1 MAQAGQSRISQ
12 ERRLLS
18 PHRMVM
24 DFGAKRVLFAA
35 LILFVVAVVLRTNGS
50 SIGVW
55 KDVLRDEASPA
66 DVIFSRP
73 KTVRSD
79 EWMAWTPSIFA
90 QAFHRPPFPAENA
103 NLGAGKSPLL
113 MSVPVRHFAM
123 FFRPQL
129 YGYFLFDIETAFAF
143 YWNVKVF
150 ALFVSFF
157 LLLRALTRN
166 DFWISLFGAG
176 WVSFSAYVQWW
187 FSCPPMMPEMLA
199 SWAAAILCV
208 IHLFRLE
215 TLVSRIVAM
224 LVLVI
229 AAVNFTLCFY
239 PPFQVPLIYLG
250 VAIIAGWLWQNK
262 NAGLHWRTGGNS
274 LALVGL
280 AIATVLVP
288 YILECKP
295 TLEILAHTSYP
306 GSRRMHGGELTI
318 IDTFNGVLGFFNS
331 SEKDYLARRGNSC
344 EASNFYP
351 LWIFTLAGG
360 GFGLWRDRR
369 NRSVEIMLLFC
380 LGLFTLYIFCP
391 FPTWLCQWTL
401 FSYVTGTR
409 ALLAVGIAGV
419 LFTTMLLAQPPRLL
433 TASRRLITA
442 IAVLAGIA
450 VLLMVSYSGNEK
462 FLTPGRF
469 SLLATLNVLFVALY
483 YFAPTKMFCGVFLL
497 CLVLNNSGINPVAI
511 GLRPLLDATPAAL
524 VHQIRESDPDGKWIS
539 YSNMLLPQFFKALG
553 VDVINGLQIVPDP
566 IFCRELDPMG
576 RYVPVWNRYASVG
589 FQQAELG
596 EKPEFHSLSPSAYIL
611 KISPV
616 DPALLAR
623 GARYAVF
630 PRSLDSPGEMGLRLL
645 ASFPESKIWIYKLP
659 GAPQPR
665 ASAPD

>member
-1 MAQAGQSRISQ
+1 
-12 ERRLLS
+12 
-18 PHRMVM
+18 MVI
-24 DFGAKRVLFAA
+24 DFRAKRVLFAV
-35 LILFVVAVVLRTNGS
+35 LILFVVTVALKINGS

-55 KDVLRDEASPA
+55 KDVLRDDASPSG
-66 DVIFSRP
+66 VIFSTP
-73 KTVRSD
+73 KSVRSD

-129 YGYFLFDIETAFAF
+129 YGFFLFDIETAFAF

-208 IHLFRLE
+208 IHLFRSE
-215 TLVSRIVAM
+215 TLVSKIVAM
-224 LVLVI
+224 LILVI
-229 AAVNFTLCFY
+229 AGVNFTLCFY

-250 VAIIAGWLWQNK
+250 VAIVAGWLWQNK
-262 NAGLHWRTGGNS
+262 NAALHWRTGGIS
-274 LALVGL
+274 LVLAGL

-306 GSRRMHGGELTI
+306 GSRRTHGGEMTI
-318 IDTFNGVLGFFNS
+318 TDTFNGVLGFFNS
-331 SEKDYLARRGNSC
+331 SEKDYLASRGNSC

-351 LWIFTLAGG
+351 LWIFALAGG

-369 NRSVEIMLLFC
+369 NRSVEIMVLSC
-380 LGLFTLYIFCP
+380 LALFTLYIFCP

-401 FSYVTGTR
+401 FNYVTGTR
-409 ALLAVGIAGV
+409 ALLTTGIAGV

-433 TASRRLITA
+433 PASRRLIAA
-442 IAVLAGIA
+442 IAVFAGFA

-462 FLTPGRF
+462 FLSPGRF
-469 SLLATLNVLFVALY
+469 SLLVALNVLFVTLY
-483 YFAPTKMFCGVFLL
+483 YFASTKMFCGVFLL
-497 CLVLNNSGINPVAI
+497 CLVLNNSGINPVAT
-511 GLRPLLDATPAAL
+511 GLGPLLDATPAAV
-524 VHQIRESDPDGKWIS
+524 VHQLRESDPDGKWIS
-539 YSNMLLPQFFKALG
+539 YSNAWLPQFFKAHG
-553 VDVINGLQIVPDP
+553 ADVINGLHVVPDP
-566 IFCRELDPMG
+566 IFCQEMDSMR
-576 RYVPVWNRYASVG
+576 RYEPVWNRYAFVV
-589 FQQAELG
+589 FEQADTG
-596 EKPEFHSLSPSAYIL
+596 EKPEFRILNPFVYTL
-611 KISPV
+611 KISPL
-616 DPALLAR
+616 DSALLAR

-630 PRSLDSPGEMGLRLL
+630 PQSLDSPGKMGLRLL
-645 ASFPESKIWIYKLP
+645 ASFPESKIWIYQLS
-659 GAPQPR
+659 GVPR
-665 ASAPD
+665 PKASAPD

>member
-1 MAQAGQSRISQ
+1 MAQADRFRPAQ

-18 PHRMVM
+18 PHPMVM
-24 DFGAKRVLFAA
+24 DFRATRVLLAG
-35 LILFVVAVVLRTNGS
+35 LILFVLAVALQINGS

-66 DVIFSRP
+66 GVVFSTP
-73 KTVRSD
+73 KSVRAD

-113 MSVPVRHFAM
+113 MSVPARHFAM

-129 YGYFLFDIETAFAF
+129 YGFFLFDIETAFAF

-150 ALFVSFF
+150 ALFASFF

-187 FSCPPMMPEMLA
+187 LSCPPMMPEMLA

-208 IHLFRLE
+208 IHLFRSE
-215 TLVSRIVAM
+215 KLVSRIVAM
-224 LVLVI
+224 LILVI
-229 AAVNFTLCFY
+229 AGVNFALCFY

-262 NAGLHWRTGGNS
+262 NASLHWRAGGIS
-274 LALVGL
+274 LALAGL

-306 GSRRMHGGELTI
+306 GSRRTHGGELTI
-318 IDTFNGVLGFFNS
+318 TDTFNGVLGFFNR
-331 SEKDYLARRGNSC
+331 SEKDYLASRGNSC

-351 LWIFTLAGG
+351 LWIFALAGG

-369 NRSVEIMLLFC
+369 NRSVEIMLLSC
-380 LGLFTLYIFCP
+380 LGLFTLYTFCP

-401 FSYVTGTR
+401 FNYVTGTR
-409 ALLAVGIAGV
+409 ALLAIGIAGV
-419 LFTTMLLAQPPRLL
+419 LFTTMLLAQPSRLL
-433 TASRRLITA
+433 KTSRRLIAA
-442 IAVLAGIA
+442 IAVLTGIA
-450 VLLMVSYSGNEK
+450 VLLVASYSGNEK

-469 SLLATLNVLFVALY
+469 SLLAALNALFVALY

-497 CLVLNNSGINPVAI
+497 CLVLNNGAINPVVI
-511 GLRPLLDATPAAL
+511 GLGPLLDATPAA
-524 VHQIRESDPDGKWIS
+524 VVRQIRESDPDGKWIS
-539 YSNMLLPQFFKALG
+539 YSNTWLPQFFKALG
-553 VDVINGLQIVPDP
+553 ADVINGLHIVPDP
-566 IFCRELDPMG
+566 VFCREMDPTG
-576 RYVPVWNRYASVG
+576 KYEPVWNRYASAV
-589 FQQAELG
+589 FQQAEPG
-596 EKPEFHSLSPSAYIL
+596 EKPEFRSLGPSAYIL
-611 KISPV
+611 KVSPV

-630 PRSLDSPGEMGLRLL
+630 PQSIDSGKMGLRLL
-645 ASFPESKIWIYKLP
+645 ARFPESKIWIYQLP
-659 GAPQPR
+659 GAPRPK